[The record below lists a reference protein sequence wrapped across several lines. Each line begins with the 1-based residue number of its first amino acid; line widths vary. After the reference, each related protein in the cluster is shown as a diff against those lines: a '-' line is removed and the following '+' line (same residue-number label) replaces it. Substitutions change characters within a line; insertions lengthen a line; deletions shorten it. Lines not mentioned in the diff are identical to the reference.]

1 MKKKKALNSIF
12 QFLVRLNSAV
22 WKNEFEELLEDD
34 DEGAGSN
41 KNSFIKAYDSEDGL
55 ITDENI
61 IVISV
66 EYNTSSVL
74 LVEVNVKKYII
85 IKIFFLFNIDGIFY
99 LFIVVD
105 NIYEFSFEKTKK
117 HNFAAHLIFQLFF
130 YRAYIKT
137 R

>member
-61 IVISV
+61 IVTSL
-66 EYNTSSVL
+66 EYNT
-74 LVEVNVKKYII
+74 
-85 IKIFFLFNIDGIFY
+85 
-99 LFIVVD
+99 
-105 NIYEFSFEKTKK
+105 
-117 HNFAAHLIFQLFF
+117 
-130 YRAYIKT
+130 
-137 R
+137 